1 MLETIK
7 QKLKKFV
14 HVTATQLLQT
24 AQCNIL
30 LVISFSEVW
39 VLQQTVQSRIL
50 LLKHQIKHFVYQ
62 RGQSRFVC

>member
-50 LLKHQIKHFVYQ
+50 LLKHQI
-62 RGQSRFVC
+62 